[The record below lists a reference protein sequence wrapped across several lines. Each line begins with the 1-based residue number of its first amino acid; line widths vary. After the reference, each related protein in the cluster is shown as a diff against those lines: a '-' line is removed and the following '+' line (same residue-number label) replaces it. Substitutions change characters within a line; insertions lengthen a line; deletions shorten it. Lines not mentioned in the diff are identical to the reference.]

1 MEHKL
6 APTILSKTID
16 IDNTSSIVDSLT
28 LLPNYTQPPKDI
40 SPCNTPI
47 NTPSNTPT
55 DDTITMSNIIPNFVS
70 DIGPLETTL
79 TNTKEEKPD
88 EPIEIKTKKADDYVS
103 DACVYN
109 ISNSK
114 CIFIGFLGF
123 LLGIFSPYG
132 TLNMLG
138 IIFGIHYN
146 KALDLVDKENINAI
160 INYKNKFYPALF
172 IGITLVNINYIYF
185 TLFSLL
191 GMFSHQYIHNN
202 KIIIDNMKTCVLFR
216 KLSNIGNEKKNK

>member
-1 MEHKL
+1 MEETL
-6 APTILSKTID
+6 N
-16 IDNTSSIVDSLT
+16 IDNDTSTSIVDSLT
-28 LLPNYTQPPKDI
+28 LLPDYKKTPRDVTPE
-40 SPCNTPI
+40 NTP
-47 NTPSNTPT
+47 NFSPT
-55 DDTITMSNIIPNFVS
+55 NNDKITMNDIIPEFIS
-70 DIGPLETTL
+70 DIANIKPLETL
-79 TNTKEEKPD
+79 QSANKEVNSD
-88 EPIEIKTKKADDYVS
+88 EPIEIKTKKIDDYVS

-114 CIFIGFLGF
+114 CIFIAFLGF
-123 LLGIFSPYG
+123 LLGIFCEYG

-172 IGITLVNINYIYF
+172 IGILLVNINYIYF

-191 GMFSHQYIHNN
+191 GVFSHQYIHNN
-202 KIIIDNMKTCVLFR
+202 KIIIDNMKTCFLFR
-216 KLSNIGNEKKNK
+216 KLGNIRDGKKNK